1 VFSAVELNGIGKLFY
16 TLGVYAAVVIYI
28 VLALLK
34 LYMVARPLRVRNA
47 IRLKHCL
54 FALGISW
61 ITPPILVALIASI
74 LFLLRFSITA
84 NPGDVFKHIINWLP
98 LVAHVILL
106 VIYAAT
112 GGLRLV

>member
-1 VFSAVELNGIGKLFY
+1 
-16 TLGVYAAVVIYI
+16 
-28 VLALLK
+28 
-34 LYMVARPLRVRNA
+34 MVARPLRVRSA
-47 IRLKHCL
+47 IRLKHC
-54 FALGISW
+54 FTALAISHKASW
-61 ITPPILVALIASI
+61 VTPPILVALIASI
-74 LFLLRFSITA
+74 LFLLRFSITV